1 MHILYNNIKGALI
14 MTDYKKMYRE
24 MFIAATKAIE
34 ILIDA
39 QQKCEEIYISAEE
52 KENIIRIVKKIK
64 AETD

>member
-1 MHILYNNIKGALI
+1 

-24 MFIAATKAIE
+24 MFIAATKAID

-52 KENIIRIVKKIK
+52 KENIIRVVEKLKFK
-64 AETD
+64 AD